1 MVRVLMGILWRK
13 GKNEMPSND
22 KPLHYRL
29 QNANASTLAE
39 LLRMKA
45 IKRIK
50 QTSEKRAVEAVK
62 HPVRKRVRGSVFDG
76 EEGE

>member
-1 MVRVLMGILWRK
+1 
-13 GKNEMPSND
+13 MPPND
-22 KPLHYRL
+22 KPLRHRL

-62 HPVRKRVRGSVFDG
+62 NPVRKRVRGSVFDDDDD